1 MRTRRLLLEV
11 LSFAYWV
18 VRRLFE
24 LLILFGRSE
33 RAKELEILVLR
44 HELQVLR
51 RQVGRPRL
59 RSADRV
65 LLAALGQLLPA
76 ERRRSFLVQPATL
89 LRWHRDLVRR
99 RWTYAGRRPGRPPLA
114 AQMQELILRLA
125 RENPS
130 WGYKRIQGEL
140 VALGL
145 PLSASSVWNALHRHG
160 IEPAPRR
167 ASVSLREFQRQQAA
181 AILECDFFTVET
193 LWLRRFYVLFFIEL
207 ARRRV
212 YLAGITG
219 NPDGAWVIQQAR
231 NLTMTLAE
239 QKQRHRILIRDRD
252 SKFTAAFDEVFRSEG
267 LRITRAP
274 IAAPR
279 AKAHAERWVGS
290 ARRECLDRILIVSRR
305 QLETVL
311 REYVV
316 YYNTHRPHRSLD
328 QQPPLPKMRLVQ
340 PLDHEWRLRRHD
352 RLGGLLHEYE
362 LAA

>member
-1 MRTRRLLLEV
+1 MRVRRLLLEAV
-11 LSFAYWV
+11 FVAYWV
-18 VRRLFE
+18 ARRLFE
-24 LLILFGRSE
+24 LLILLGRSE

-65 LLAALGQLLPA
+65 LLAAFSQLLPQA
-76 ERRRSFLVQPATL
+76 RRRSFLVQPATL

-99 RWTYAGRRPGRPPLA
+99 RWTYGGRPPGRPPLR
-114 AQMQELILRLA
+114 AQTGQLILRLVA
-125 RENPS
+125 ENPS
-130 WGYKRIQGEL
+130 WGYKRIHGEL
-140 VALGL
+140 VGLGIG
-145 PLSASSVWNALHRHG
+145 LSPSSVWNLLHRHG

-167 ASVSLREFQRQQAA
+167 ASASWREFLRQQAA
-181 AILECDFFTVET
+181 GIVECDFFTVET

-207 ARRRV
+207 SRRRV
-212 YLAGITG
+212 YLAGVTASP
-219 NPDGAWVIQQAR
+219 NNAWVTQQAR
-231 NLTMTLAE
+231 NLTMALAE
-239 QKQRHRILIRDRD
+239 QAQSHRILIRDRD
-252 SKFTAAFDEVFRSEG
+252 RKFTAAFDEVFRSEG
-267 LRITRAP
+267 LKVIKAP

-290 ARRECLDRILIVSRR
+290 VRRECLDRILIVSRR

-316 YYNTHRPHRSLD
+316 YYNTHRPHRSLE
-328 QQPPLPKMRLVQ
+328 QQPPLAKTDPVLASS
-340 PLDHEWRLRRHD
+340 HEWRVRRRD

>member
-1 MRTRRLLLEV
+1 MGTRRLLLEGV
-11 LSFAYWV
+11 SFAYWL

-65 LLAALGQLLPA
+65 LLAALGQLLPR
-76 ERRRSFLVQPATL
+76 RRRSFLVQPATL

-99 RWTYAGRRPGRPPLA
+99 RWTYHRRRQGRPPLA
-114 AQMQELILRLA
+114 AQMRAVILRLA
-125 RENPS
+125 RENPT

-140 VALGL
+140 VALGM
-145 PLSASSVWNALHRHG
+145 PLSASSVWNILHRHG

-167 ASVSLREFQRQQAA
+167 ASVSWREFLRQQAA
-181 AILECDFFTVET
+181 AIIECDFFTVET

-207 ARRRV
+207 SRRRV
-212 YLAGITG
+212 YLAGITA
-219 NPDGAWVIQQAR
+219 NPDGAWVVQQAR

-239 QKQRHRILIRDRD
+239 QGQSHRFLVRDRD
-252 SKFTAAFDEVFRSEG
+252 RKFTAAFDEIFRSEG
-267 LRITRAP
+267 MKVIKAP

-290 ARRECLDRILIVSRR
+290 VRRECLDRILIVSRR

-311 REYVV
+311 REYVA
-316 YYNTHRPHRSLD
+316 YYNTHRPHRSLE
-328 QQPPLPKMRLVQ
+328 QHSPLVKVEPGT
-340 PLDHEWRLRRHD
+340 PIDDDWRVRRRD

>member
-1 MRTRRLLLEV
+1 MRIRHLLLEG

-33 RAKELEILVLR
+33 RAKELEILMLR

-65 LLAALGQLLPA
+65 LLAAFGQLLP
-76 ERRRSFLVQPATL
+76 RGRRSFLVQPATL

-99 RWTYAGRRPGRPPLA
+99 RWSYPGRRPGRPPLVG
-114 AQMQELILRLA
+114 QTQQLILRLA
-125 RENPS
+125 AENPS

-140 VALGL
+140 VALGM
-145 PLSASSVWNALHRHG
+145 PLSASSVWNVLHRHG

-167 ASVSLREFQRQQAA
+167 ASVSWREFLRQQAA

-207 ARRRV
+207 SRRRV
-212 YLAGITG
+212 YLAGITAT
-219 NPDGAWVIQQAR
+219 PDGAWAEQQAR

-239 QKQRHRILIRDRD
+239 QGQSHRILIRDRD
-252 SKFTAAFDEVFRSEG
+252 SKFTATFDEVFRSEG
-267 LRITRAP
+267 LRLIKAP

-311 REYVV
+311 REYVA

-328 QQPPLPKMRLVQ
+328 QHPPLLKTRPVPPPDL
-340 PLDHEWRLRRHD
+340 EWRVRRRE